1 MRIHRLIITVLISTV
16 LASAAACSSPGS
28 AEPQPSAYASN
39 QETTGTDELSA
50 EDVPSDDLSTDDL
63 PSDDLSQYD
72 LSYEVKLLLDS
83 QKVLGDD
90 HLLKE
95 EWKQAFGIT
104 EDYLPIEVMY
114 LDTPEKDFHRAG
126 WINRLRLK
134 SGKKKAERT
143 YKKRYPLSG
152 DDAEAVRAALSRAEA
167 DGFDFSDKAV
177 SAELDWG
184 YSTMTLSVSTES
196 SGKYKDYRSLSSFST
211 EDAIAFLKSAMPE
224 AELNWHE
231 AQWGAR
237 MLDQAQMLGP
247 FETQRIQ
254 GSWQGAEIQVDICP
268 MRDGYVTELSLKL
281 DGLAPASALREQMRA
296 LLEEKGLLLPVDSLK
311 TQMILDEYLSP
322 QTTDSAAPKAAA
334 QQPDAGAST

>member
-1 MRIHRLIITVLISTV
+1 MMPCSVGLNRKRLIPVLV
-16 LASAAACSSPGS
+16 LLILCLLFSAPSS
-28 AEPQPSAYASN
+28 AWAL
-39 QETTGTDELSA
+39 DEKQLS
-50 EDVPSDDLSTDDL
+50 V
-63 PSDDLSQYD
+63 
-72 LSYEVKLLLDS
+72 EVKFLLDS
-83 QKVLGDD
+83 DRVLTDEQLLTEDMLALIGAEPEYRKISAVYLETPARSFDSEGWVNRIR
-90 HLLKE
+90 LKE
-95 EWKQAFGIT
+95 
-104 EDYLPIEVMY
+104 
-114 LDTPEKDFHRAG
+114 
-126 WINRLRLK
+126 N
-134 SGKKKAERT
+134 KKKFERT

>member
-1 MRIHRLIITVLISTV
+1 MLRCVVLNRKRLIPVFALLILCLCFTVPD
-16 LASAAACSSPGS
+16 SAWAL
-28 AEPQPSAYASN
+28 
-39 QETTGTDELSA
+39 DEKQLS
-50 EDVPSDDLSTDDL
+50 V
-63 PSDDLSQYD
+63 
-72 LSYEVKLLLDS
+72 EVKFLLDS
-83 QKVLGDD
+83 DRVLTDE
-90 HLLKE
+90 HLL
-95 EWKQAFGIT
+95 T
-104 EDYLPIEVMY
+104 EDMLALIGAEPEYRKINAVYLE
-114 LDTPEKDFHRAG
+114 TPARSFDSEG
-126 WINRLRLK
+126 WVNRIRLK
-134 SGKKKAERT
+134 ENKKKFERT

-211 EDAIAFLKSAMPE
+211 EDAVAFLKSAMPE

-281 DGLAPASALREQMRA
+281 DGLAPASALRERMRA

-311 TQMILDEYLSP
+311 TQTILDEYLSP